1 MRRVRLTE
9 GQLHRIIRNAVN
21 EAVDDISGDEDVEQ
35 RRDKIVETLKK
46 EGYNASTKYSCEDGL
61 ELMRKPLPPNMFS
74 IEVGKDF
81 QDEAQQI
88 VDRFHLK
95 KFEIWDPMQNY
106 RLDDSLYCQDGG
118 ISGYECDFFL

>member
-1 MRRVRLTE
+1 MRRIRLTE

-21 EAVDDISGDEDVEQ
+21 EEIEDDMSGDENIEQ

-46 EGYNASTKYSCEDGL
+46 EGYDAQVYDVGEGF
-61 ELMRKPLPPNMFS
+61 ELPPNRFC
-74 IEVGKDF
+74 IEVGCGF

-95 KFEIWDPMQNY
+95 KFKIWDPMQNY
-106 RLDDSLYCQDGG
+106 RMDDSFYCEDGG
-118 ISGYECDFFL
+118 QYGYECDFYL

>member
-1 MRRVRLTE
+1 MQTTAIIYF
-9 GQLHRIIRNAVN
+9 LHCHKEVLQIVF
-21 EAVDDISGDEDVEQ
+21 

-46 EGYNASTKYSCEDGL
+46 EGYDASTKYSCEDGL
-61 ELMRKPLPPNMFS
+61 ELLRKPLPPNMFS

-81 QDEAQQI
+81 QNEAQQI

-106 RLDDSLYCQDGG
+106 RLGDSLYCEDGG
-118 ISGYECDFFL
+118 KYGYECDFYL